1 MISRKITIFS
11 ILLSIF
17 ISFNYAEDQKDYT
30 SVYSDSTEDVQIISD
45 NDNEANPNAPTIINK
60 DQHFDPPS
68 FKNAFFKMV
77 IALIALIIL
86 VVITFYSLRRL
97 NRVKISQAN
106 KMQSIKILEKRPIS
120 PKSMLYLVEVDG
132 EKVLISESNLEVR
145 PIQAIGLEKLDN

>member
-17 ISFNYAEDQKDYT
+17 FSFNYAEDQKNYT
-30 SVYSDSTEDVQIISD
+30 SVYSDSTEDVPIMSD

-68 FKNAFFKMV
+68 FKKAFFKMA
-77 IALIALIIL
+77 IALFALIIL

-97 NRVKISQAN
+97 NRVKTSQAN

-120 PKSMLYLVEVDG
+120 PKSMLYLIEVDG

-145 PIQAIGLEKLDN
+145 PIQAIGLEKLDS